1 MSRLKTEDFVE
12 ITYMYLVLRKKML
25 EIVILLTIAD
35 KGLEQIN
42 VESAIP
48 DPKPICANRLAK
60 IDTVIP

>member
-1 MSRLKTEDFVE
+1 
-12 ITYMYLVLRKKML
+12 ML

-42 VESAIP
+42 VEIAIP

-60 IDTVIP
+60 IDTVIPRKRRNCEL

>member
-1 MSRLKTEDFVE
+1 
-12 ITYMYLVLRKKML
+12 ML

-42 VESAIP
+42 VEIAIP
-48 DPKPICANRLAK
+48 DPNPICANRLAK